1 MGNIT
6 FEGVITRNYDNG
18 TNTDIPTNIKL
29 LKPFAFHGSE
39 SYLTSINIPN
49 TISHLPDYAFS
60 ACAYITTI
68 SGLEHVEYIGE
79 NCFLDSGRSSQLKID
94 TITISAGTVIDEQAF
109 YRAKIKNV
117 VIGNNCVLKQNAFMS
132 STLETLIVGIGVE
145 NARLGFQSCAEL
157 TTVTY
162 NADVCAESMFSGCS
176 VLNSITFSNIRRIHT
191 AAFNNCKALTSI
203 DIPSTITSI
212 ANNAFNGCTNL
223 TSITIDRPQDSIAD
237 APWGAT
243 NATVTW
249 TG

>member
-1 MGNIT
+1 MGNMT

-18 TNTDIPTNIKL
+18 TNMDIPTNVKV
-29 LKPFAFHGSE
+29 LKPFAFRGSA
-39 SYLTSINIPN
+39 SYLTSVNIPN
-49 TISHLPDYAFS
+49 TISYLPDDAFS
-60 ACAYITTI
+60 ACGYITTI
-68 SGLEHVEYIGE
+68 SGLEHVEYIGK
-79 NCFLDSGRSSQLKID
+79 NCFMDSGRSLKLD

-145 NARLGFQSCAEL
+145 NARLGFPSCTAL

-176 VLNSITFSNIRRIHT
+176 SLNSITFSNIRRIHT
-191 AAFNNCKALTSI
+191 TAFNNCKALTSI
-203 DIPSTITSI
+203 DIPSTINSI
-212 ANNAFNGCTNL
+212 AANAFNGCTNL
-223 TSITIDRPQDSIAD
+223 TSITIHKPQNSVVG

>member
-1 MGNIT
+1 MGNMT
-6 FEGVITRNYDNG
+6 FEGVITRDYDNG

-29 LKPFAFHGSE
+29 LKPYAFHGSG
-39 SYLTSINIPN
+39 SYLTSVNIPN
-49 TISHLPDYAFS
+49 VISHLPDYTFS
-60 ACAYITTI
+60 TCSHLYNI
-68 SGLEHVEYIGE
+68 SGLEHVEYIGK
-79 NCFLDSGRSSQLKID
+79 NCFFGLNTARAKID

-109 YRAKIKNV
+109 MRADIKNV

-132 STLETLIVGIGVE
+132 STIETLIVGIGVE
-145 NARLGFQSCAEL
+145 NARLGFQSCTAL

-176 VLNSITFSNIRRIHT
+176 SLNSITFSNIRRIHT
-191 AAFNNCKALTSI
+191 TAFNNCKALTSI
-203 DIPSTITSI
+203 DIPSTINSI
-212 ANNAFNGCTNL
+212 AANAFNGCTNL
-223 TSITIDRPQDSIAD
+223 TSITIHKPQNSVVG